1 VIAIPAPV
9 TLSNRLFRFF
19 VDSATQEVGADKFP
33 SILAEDHLSPLMPAL
48 TDKVYLAHLDGVEAA
63 VLYASLQQALR
74 QYYGRGAR
82 GILLR
87 IGEGMWSRMMAQA
100 NLLEKAEMEIVRR
113 LPVPARRRRILEL
126 LADTLRNSG
135 GAVSVHTLDM
145 DLLLVDHSA
154 AATQN
159 QTSTDPICFVTRGLI
174 QAALFW
180 ATGQEADMEEI
191 ACKAAGAPACEF
203 KIKLGVPSK

>member
-1 VIAIPAPV
+1 MIATPIPV

-33 SILAEDHLSPLMPAL
+33 SILAEDHLSLLMPAMA
-48 TDKVYLAHLDGVEAA
+48 DKTHLARLDGAEAA

-82 GILLR
+82 GTLLR
-87 IGEGMWSRMMAQA
+87 IGEDMWSRMLAQA
-100 NLLEKAEMEIVRR
+100 NLLEKAELEIVRR

-126 LADTLRNSG
+126 LADTLRESG
-135 GAVSVHTLDM
+135 GTVSVHTLDM

-154 AATQN
+154 AATLN
-159 QTSTDPICFVTRGLI
+159 QVSTEPICFVTLGLI
-174 QAALFW
+174 QGALFW

-191 ACKAAGAPACEF
+191 ACKATGAPACEF
-203 KIKLGVPSK
+203 KIQLGGK

>member
-1 VIAIPAPV
+1 MIATPSPV
-9 TLSNRLFRFF
+9 MLSNRLFRFF
-19 VDSATQEVGADKFP
+19 VDSATQEVGADNFP
-33 SILAEDHLSPLMPAL
+33 SILAEDHLSPLMPAM
-48 TDKVYLAHLDGVEAA
+48 TDKTQLARLDGAETA

-87 IGEGMWSRMMAQA
+87 IGEGMWGRMMAQA
-100 NLLEKAEMEIVRR
+100 NLLEKAELEIVRR

-126 LADTLRNSG
+126 LADTLRESG
-135 GAVSVHTLDM
+135 GAASLHTLDM
-145 DLLLVDHSA
+145 DLLLVDHSS
-154 AATQN
+154 AATLN
-159 QTSTDPICFVTRGLI
+159 QVSVEPICFVTLGLI
-174 QAALFW
+174 QGALFW

-191 ACKAAGAPACEF
+191 ACKAAGAPVCEF